1 MRGLGVVRETWLLGV
16 GGLEVPS
23 GGQKVAPPQVRQ
35 VSWDPSLGCLEDVGH
50 ADGAPWRALGRR
62 DS

>member
-23 GGQKVAPPQVRQ
+23 GGQKVAPPQVR
-35 VSWDPSLGCLEDVGH
+35 
-50 ADGAPWRALGRR
+50 
-62 DS
+62 